1 MSEHIKSQLK
11 GMFNDARDAIYKLW
25 AFQLID
31 ESTDIGAFVFEIHKR
46 WKSCERIP
54 FYEYFFCR
62 ELHSTTT
69 GEDIF
74 ELGNDCVDIF

>member
-25 AFQLID
+25 AFQLIG

-46 WKSCERIP
+46 WKRIS

-74 ELGNDCVDIF
+74 ELGNDCVDSF